1 MTKHILVVLL
11 LAATSSFASAEDLT
25 SKEMKD
31 SPGVTGG
38 GTTANPTAKPGLRQP
53 VGEGDEGA
61 GRDRRR
67 NDSGPDSKTGLRQPV
82 GEGNEGCPWRLE
94 VILKNPQGCR

>member
-1 MTKHILVVLL
+1 MTKHILAVLL

-31 SPGVTGG
+31 FTGRDRRR
-38 GTTANPTAKPGLRQP
+38 NDSKPDGKARLRQP

-67 NDSGPDSKTGLRQPV
+67 NDSKPDSKTGLRQPV

-94 VILKNPQGCR
+94 VTLKDPQGCR